1 MEAVRRILDKSRAE
15 RKTVESSMVVAGDN
29 DLQRSAE
36 QILSGVRRPT
46 GVESSSVLDTVTT
59 LDTGTGHNY
68 EIMLQYQHQDA
79 AITLSSL
86 EQVSLRRTNARKY
99 FTLFPRLLSLPPQTS
114 RLPSILISIKCK
126 LSA

>member
-1 MEAVRRILDKSRAE
+1 M
-15 RKTVESSMVVAGDN
+15 VAGDS

-46 GVESSSVLDTVTT
+46 GVETSSLLDTVTT
-59 LDTGTGHNY
+59 LDNGQSY

-86 EQVSLRRTNARKY
+86 EQVRIRRNSEKI
-99 FTLFPRLLSLPPQTS
+99 FDILLS
-114 RLPSILISIKCK
+114 
-126 LSA
+126 